1 MVLIASGLFKGTD
14 IFSANNNQKE
24 NSADVQNVQGDLF
37 YLKIEHR
44 LIGYKALKP
53 ITCFNR
59 PYAGRGSGVN

>member
-37 YLKIEHR
+37 YL
-44 LIGYKALKP
+44 
-53 ITCFNR
+53 
-59 PYAGRGSGVN
+59 